1 MANKS
6 RILHLL
12 QYLQKNSDEDRPVST
27 AQIRSA
33 LKEKGCPVTVETLRD
48 DIAALQEAGYDIAVN
63 ESSGLMTTYSY
74 IDRPLDAPELQILI
88 DAVSSSQF
96 ISHTRSKQLI
106 SKLISMAGPSHR
118 EELRPGIMISEFIKT
133 PNSQLLYTVQK
144 IQQAIQSDRKITFQY
159 FRFDLD
165 KERVPRH
172 EGKWYVISPYVT
184 IWKHERYFLVG
195 WSDERE
201 KVVVFRIDRMG
212 IPKLTWETREP
223 APESFNVRDY
233 TERIFNMY
241 DEGEMETV
249 TLRCRHHMIDHII
262 DYFGKDVE
270 PFNISEETFD
280 VNIKVCV
287 STTFFSW
294 VMGYVG
300 DMTIAGPKRVRDA
313 YRETMQ
319 KGIDG
324 VASVENTELVA
335 TTMPSL

>member
-6 RILHLL
+6 RMLYLL
-12 QYLQKNSDEDRPVST
+12 QFLQNHSDEDHPVTTSE
-27 AQIRSA
+27 IRA
-33 LKEKGCPVTVETLRD
+33 FLNEKGCPVTVETLRD
-48 DIAALQEAGYDIAVN
+48 DMAALREAGYDIAVN
-63 ESSGLMTTYSY
+63 EASGLTTTYSY

-96 ISHTRSKQLI
+96 ISHMRSKQLI

-144 IQQAIQSDRKITFQY
+144 IQQAIRSNRKITFQY
-159 FRFDLD
+159 FKFNLN

-172 EGKWYVISPYVT
+172 DGKWYVISPYVT

-212 IPKLTWETREP
+212 IPKLTKETREP

-241 DEGEMETV
+241 DEGDMETV

-262 DYFGKDVE
+262 DYFGKEVE
-270 PFNISEETFD
+270 PFNITEETFD
-280 VNIKVCV
+280 VNIRACA

-294 VMGYVG
+294 VMGYTG
-300 DMTIAGPKRVRDA
+300 DMTIVGPDRVQEAFR
-313 YRETMQ
+313 RLLQ
-319 KGIDG
+319 QGIE
-324 VASVENTELVA
+324 A
-335 TTMPSL
+335 MIPY

>member
-6 RILHLL
+6 RVLYLL
-12 QYLQKNSDEDRPVST
+12 QYLQKNTDEDRPVST

-33 LKEKGCPVTVETLRD
+33 LKDKGCPVTVETLRN

-63 ESSGLMTTYSY
+63 ESSGLTTTYSY

-106 SKLISMAGPSHR
+106 SKLIAMAGPSHR

-159 FRFDLD
+159 FQFNLN

-172 EGKWYVISPYVT
+172 DGKWYVISPYVT

-195 WSDERE
+195 WSDERK

-212 IPKLTWETREP
+212 IPKLTRENKEP
-223 APESFNVRDY
+223 APGSFNVRDY

-241 DEGEMETV
+241 DEGDMETV

-262 DYFGKDVE
+262 DYFGKDVK
-270 PFNISEETFD
+270 PFNIAEETFD
-280 VNIKVCV
+280 VNIRVCV

-294 VMGYVG
+294 VMGYAG
-300 DMTIAGPKRVRDA
+300 DMTIAGPKKICNA
-313 YRETMQ
+313 YCETMQ

-324 VASVENTELVA
+324 VVSTGNADVDRG
-335 TTMPSL
+335 

>member
-1 MANKS
+1 MANKN
-6 RILHLL
+6 RILYLL
-12 QYLQKNSDEDRPVST
+12 QYLQSHSDEDCAVST
-27 AQIRSA
+27 AEIRSA
-33 LKEKGCPVTVETLRD
+33 LKEKDCPVSTETLRS
-48 DIAALQEAGYDIAVN
+48 DIAALQDAGHDIVVN
-63 ESSGLMTTYSY
+63 ESNGLTTTYSY
-74 IDRPLDAPELQILI
+74 VDRPLDAPELQILI

-96 ISHTRSKQLI
+96 ISQTRSRQLI
-106 SKLISMAGPSHR
+106 SKLIAMAGPSHR
-118 EELRPGIMISEFIKT
+118 EELKPGIMISEFIKT

-144 IQQAIQSDRKITFQY
+144 IQQAIRSDRRITFQY
-159 FRFDLD
+159 YQFNLN

-172 EGKWYVISPYVT
+172 DGKWYVISPYVT

-212 IPKLTWETREP
+212 IPKLTRETREP
-223 APESFNVRDY
+223 APASFNVRDY

-241 DEGEMETV
+241 DEGDMETV

-270 PFNISEETFD
+270 PFNIAEETFD
-280 VNIKVCV
+280 VNIRVCA

-300 DMTIAGPKRVRDA
+300 DMTIAGPEEVREA
-313 YRETMQ
+313 YVRLLQ
-319 KGIDG
+319 KAIIEVPVD
-324 VASVENTELVA
+324 NR
-335 TTMPSL
+335 

>member
-1 MANKS
+1 MSNKS
-6 RILHLL
+6 RILYLL
-12 QYLQKNSDEDRPVST
+12 HFLQENSDEEHPVST
-27 AQIRSA
+27 AEIRSA
-33 LKEKGCPVTVETLRD
+33 LKEKGCPVLIETLRN
-48 DIAALQEAGYDIAVN
+48 DIATLREAGFDIVVN
-63 ESSGLMTTYSY
+63 EANGLSTTYSY
-74 IDRPLDAPELQILI
+74 VDRVLDVPELQILI

-96 ISHTRSKQLI
+96 ISQIRSRRLI
-106 SKLISMAGPSHR
+106 EKLTTMAGPSYR
-118 EELRPGIMISEFIKT
+118 ANLRPGIMTSDFIKT

-144 IQQAIQSDRKITFQY
+144 IQQAIQSDHKITFQY
-159 FRFDLD
+159 FQFNLN
-165 KERVPRH
+165 KKRVPRH

-212 IPKLTWETREP
+212 IPKLTREIREP

-241 DEGEMETV
+241 DEGDMETV

-262 DYFGKDVE
+262 DYFGKDVD
-270 PFNISEETFD
+270 PFNITEETFD
-280 VNIKVCV
+280 VNIKVCA

-300 DMTIAGPKRVRDA
+300 DMTITGPKRVCDA
-313 YRETMQ
+313 LSQMLKEVLD
-319 KGIDG
+319 GIP
-324 VASVENTELVA
+324 A
-335 TTMPSL
+335 P

>member
-6 RILHLL
+6 RVLYLL

-33 LKEKGCPVTVETLRD
+33 LKEMGCPVTVETLRD

-63 ESSGLMTTYSY
+63 ESNGLATTYSY
-74 IDRPLDAPELQILI
+74 IDRPLEAPELQILI

-96 ISHTRSKQLI
+96 ISQIRSGQLI
-106 SKLISMAGPSHR
+106 AKLIAMAGPSHR
-118 EELRPGIMISEFIKT
+118 EELRPGIMISEFNKT

-144 IQQAIQSDRKITFQY
+144 IQQAIRSDRKITFQY
-159 FRFDLD
+159 FRFDLN
-165 KERVPRH
+165 KARVPRRD
-172 EGKWYVISPYVT
+172 GKWYVVSPYNT

-212 IPKLTWETREP
+212 IPKLMKAPRIP
-223 APESFNVRDY
+223 APERFNARDY

-241 DEGEMETV
+241 DEGEMVTV

-270 PFNISEETFD
+270 PFNLTEETFD
-280 VNIKVCV
+280 VNIRVCA

-300 DMTIAGPKRVRDA
+300 EMTITGPQEVCDI
-313 YRETMQ
+313 YRGRLER
-319 KGIDG
+319 
-324 VASVENTELVA
+324 ELKIQYH
-335 TTMPSL
+335 PEYHG

>member
-6 RILHLL
+6 RILYLL
-12 QYLQKNSDEDRPVST
+12 QFLQSHSDEDHPVTT
-27 AQIRSA
+27 AEIRA
-33 LKEKGCPVTVETLRD
+33 FLNGKDCPVTIETLRS
-48 DIAALQEAGYDIAVN
+48 DIAALRQAGYDIAVN
-63 ESSGLMTTYSY
+63 EASGITTTYSY
-74 IDRPLDAPELQILI
+74 IDRPMDVPELQILV

-106 SKLISMAGPSHR
+106 SKLIAMAGPSHQ
-118 EELRPGIMISEFIKT
+118 EELKPGIMISEFIKT

-159 FRFDLD
+159 FRFNLS

-172 EGKWYVISPYVT
+172 GGKWYVISPYVT

-195 WSDERE
+195 WSDEPE

-212 IPKLTWETREP
+212 IPKLIRESRKP
-223 APESFNVRDY
+223 APASFNVRDY

-241 DEGEMETV
+241 DEGEIETV
-249 TLRCRHHMIDHII
+249 TLRCRYHMIDHII

-270 PFNISEETFD
+270 PFNITAKTFD
-280 VNIKVCV
+280 VNIKACA

-294 VMGYVG
+294 VTGYAG
-300 DMTIAGPKRVRDA
+300 DMTIVGPEQVCGA
-313 YRETMQ
+313 YRRALKQ
-319 KGIDG
+319 VLDSIP
-324 VASVENTELVA
+324 A
-335 TTMPSL
+335 P